1 MNTRNYV
8 EKLMYPY
15 LDGTATSGKAPLR
28 HTQYGSLRSMKF
40 EGPLLYSYAT
50 IIAAV
55 DRANKIL
62 YLSSRK
68 YSQTTSRQQKDIALI
83 AEQER
88 FRVVHVSNITDY
100 AQVIIN
106 Q

>member
-1 MNTRNYV
+1 MNTRKYI

-28 HTQYGSLRSMKF
+28 HTPYGSFRSMKF
-40 EGPLLYSYAT
+40 DGSLLYSYAT
-50 IIAAV
+50 LIAAV
-55 DRANKIL
+55 DRANKIP
-62 YLSSRK
+62 YLSTRK
-68 YSQTTSRQQKDIALI
+68 YTRTTTHQQKNIALI

-88 FRVVHVSNITDY
+88 FRVVHVKNITDY
-100 AQVIIN
+100 AQAIIN

>member
-1 MNTRNYV
+1 
-8 EKLMYPY
+8 MYPY

-28 HTQYGSLRSMKF
+28 RTDYGSLRSMKF
-40 EGPLLYSYAT
+40 EGPLLYSYST

-68 YSQTTSRQQKDIALI
+68 YSQTTTRQQKDVTLI
-83 AEQER
+83 AEKER
-88 FRVVHVSNITDY
+88 FRVIHVSNITDY
-100 AQVIIN
+100 AQAVIN